1 MRRVGPGAA
10 AHASPS
16 PRRAWI
22 EITCLMVGTC
32 STVGSPSP
40 QRAWIEIPSLDR
52 SSRTPPVA
60 LLTEGVDRNGWL
72 GWLAVAWVMSP
83 SSRRAWI
90 EISIGALS
98 WMETATSP
106 SHRRAWIEIWDQS
119 RCLRA
124 CGVALSSESAPK
136 RLPSHHIQSSPLFK
150 GAVLLCL
157 CKRNAF
163 DSAYA
168 INLPLSAASFVVICA
183 LTCSFVGLADPF
195 GCLRRDS
202 VTYCLHAGQTHVLRR
217 NNVSR
222 LYPIDQGAK
231 STLSPP

>member
-1 MRRVGPGAA
+1 
-10 AHASPS
+10 
-16 PRRAWI
+16 
-22 EITCLMVGTC
+22 
-32 STVGSPSP
+32 
-40 QRAWIEIPSLDR
+40 
-52 SSRTPPVA
+52 
-60 LLTEGVDRNGWL
+60 
-72 GWLAVAWVMSP
+72 
-83 SSRRAWI
+83 
-90 EISIGALS
+90 
-98 WMETATSP
+98 METATSP
-106 SHRRAWIEIWDQS
+106 SHRRAWIEIVDQS

-124 CGVALSSESAPK
+124 CGVALPSESASK

-202 VTYCLHAGQTHVLRR
+202 VTYYLHAGQTHVLRR

-222 LYPIDQGAK
+222 LYAIDPGGRSPHCRPPDQSPVFGPLCSVWPVVPYIIRTIK
-231 STLSPP
+231 STTGQPSASIKIVGLFLSAVVLIGGFFLSSSAVLPSDPFQMSKCPAAVHPEL